1 MAGEKSNGRWHTRH
15 AGKRIVYL
23 AEHPALALIEVLVH
37 LENRVDFFPARFQL
51 MKLAVG
57 AAVSIKALDL
67 SLLSSVWREDTKQT
81 QSMGK
86 VWLAT
91 ANAALP
97 RYLPP

>member
-67 SLLSSVWREDTKQT
+67 SLLSTDWREDTKQT
-81 QSMGK
+81 QSIGND
-86 VWLAT
+86 WLAT